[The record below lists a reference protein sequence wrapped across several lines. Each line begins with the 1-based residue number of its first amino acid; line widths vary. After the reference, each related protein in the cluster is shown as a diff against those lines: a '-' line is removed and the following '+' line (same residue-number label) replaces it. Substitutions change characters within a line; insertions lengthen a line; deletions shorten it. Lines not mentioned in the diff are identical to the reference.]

1 VAARPPAVVVHDL
14 AQARAALAAAVEAG
28 REIRLLTPAGGAHYA
43 GPPYYA
49 EVFRR
54 AAAGQPAARFAAT
67 LDCGDDAALA
77 VSAIAAGWR
86 SLVLALGGA
95 AFARVADI
103 AGQHG
108 AELLRR
114 PPAGLDLGAGP
125 EPLDRCRRWLAA
137 RPATLKA

>member
-14 AQARAALAAAVEAG
+14 AQARAALAAAAEAG
-28 REIRLLTPAGGAHYA
+28 REIRLLTPPGGAHYA
-43 GPPYYA
+43 GAPYYA
-49 EVFRR
+49 EVFRQ
-54 AAAGQPAARFAAT
+54 AALSVPGARFIAI

-77 VSAIAAGWR
+77 VTALAAGWR
-86 SLVLALGGA
+86 CLVLARGGR

-114 PPAGLDLGAGP
+114 PPAGLDLGAEP

-137 RPATLKA
+137 GPATLKA